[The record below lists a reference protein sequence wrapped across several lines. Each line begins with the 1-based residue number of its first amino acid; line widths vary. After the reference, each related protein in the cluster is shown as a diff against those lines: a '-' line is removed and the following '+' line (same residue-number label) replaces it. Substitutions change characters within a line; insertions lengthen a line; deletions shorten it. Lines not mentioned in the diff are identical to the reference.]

1 MEAPVLFASILFAA
15 EVAGT
20 SVEGAAVRTLISAG
34 PVGVFLLMVLF
45 RWKIQP
51 TYVYDDAKKE
61 WERERARLEHDLVE
75 SKATNV
81 EAQRVYV
88 DQVIPTLTRVLDV
101 LRKAEDRSSRG

>member
-1 MEAPVLFASILFAA
+1 VLIAFLALAA
-15 EVAGT
+15 ETGSS
-20 SVEGAAVRTLISAG
+20 SVEGAALRTLISAG

-45 RWKIQP
+45 RFKIQP
-51 TYVYDDAKKE
+51 TYVHEDAKKE

>member
-1 MEAPVLFASILFAA
+1 MLVAAIALAA
-15 EVAGT
+15 EVGT
-20 SVEGAAVRTLISAG
+20 SVEGAALRTLISAG
-34 PVGVFLLMVLF
+34 PVGIFLLMVLF
-45 RWKIQP
+45 RFKIQP
-51 TYVYDDAKKE
+51 TYVADDAKKE